1 MRYVAHE
8 KSMPHDRF
16 TKIIRP
22 LFLYVMREYKQ
33 AYDEL
38 TMQSLSYPEILTDS
52 RYTSGD
58 AILDCD
64 NWLTEAL
71 LACLCLALNYTRP
84 AWRYAEA
91 AVKNSKAGAHN
102 GLVVLARAEIGKQHA
117 SLQQKADSLL
127 DDLEAD
133 AQWTGPLSFALAY
146 MGMGKTEEA
155 IAKLTDAMD
164 DGHPLM
170 VWLHLWPVFDPLREH
185 EGFGRLVARMNL
197 PF

>member
-1 MRYVAHE
+1 
-8 KSMPHDRF
+8 MPHDRF

-84 AWRYAEA
+84 AWRYAEE

-102 GLVVLARAEIGKQHA
+102 GLVVLARAEIGKRHPGF
-117 SLQQKADSLL
+117 QQKADSLL

-146 MGMGKTEEA
+146 MGKGKTEEA

>member
-1 MRYVAHE
+1 MKKA
-8 KSMPHDRF
+8 PQDRF

-38 TMQSLSYPEILTDS
+38 TMLSLSYPGILTDS

-58 AILDCD
+58 AILECD

-102 GLVVLARAEIGKQHA
+102 GLVVLARAEIGQRHA
-117 SLQQKADSLL
+117 SLQQNANSLL

-146 MGMGKTEEA
+146 MGIGKTEEA
-155 IAKLTDAMD
+155 IMKLEEAMI

-170 VWLHLWPVFDPLREH
+170 IWLHQWPVFDSLRGKES
-185 EGFGRLVARMNL
+185 FKRLLTRMNL
-197 PF
+197 PS